1 MVFPEVDEMAP
12 VAMVSADAV
21 TAGLAVVVPADAVTA
36 GLVVVVPADAVMAGL
51 VAVAPADAVMAGL
64 VVVVPADAVMRGWR
78 PEIGNAV
85 WRFICAALDW
95 SLEVGA
101 ECMGLCGRKG

>member
-1 MVFPEVDEMAP
+1 MAP

-51 VAVAPADAVMAGL
+51 VAVAPADADREPDMNFRF
-64 VVVVPADAVMRGWR
+64 PMPSIPP
-78 PEIGNAV
+78 PE
-85 WRFICAALDW
+85 LPLP
-95 SLEVGA
+95 S
-101 ECMGLCGRKG
+101 

>member
-1 MVFPEVDEMAP
+1 MAP

-51 VAVAPADAVMAGL
+51 VAVAPADADREPDMNFRFTMSL
-64 VVVVPADAVMRGWR
+64 IHP
-78 PEIGNAV
+78 PE
-85 WRFICAALDW
+85 
-95 SLEVGA
+95 SPPPS
-101 ECMGLCGRKG
+101 